1 VDLDPN
7 LKELLDLVLRWI
19 HLIAGIMWVG
29 NSMLFNWLD
38 RNLVKPEK
46 PSMDGTPPE
55 MLEGEIWMVHS
66 GGFYQ
71 IEKKQLAPSQMP
83 KMLHWF
89 KWQSYTTWMSGFSL
103 LVLVYYVGGS
113 GAFLVD
119 PNVSKI
125 TASQGT
131 MIGLG
136 TLVGGFLFYDLL
148 WRSPLAKKP
157 NIAIFV
163 CFAALAGIVYA
174 LTHLLSGRAAYI
186 HVGALMGTIM
196 AGNVFFHIVPSQRE
210 LVAATLSGSK
220 QDMKLGKHAKERSIH
235 NNYMT
240 FPVLFTMLSNHFPS
254 TYGNSI
260 NWAVLAVA
268 FIASAG
274 VRHWLNIRF
283 TFNRWLPAL
292 FATMGLGIGLLYFLI
307 ARTPAGAA
315 VAPMDTGEKV
325 TFTTVKIVIAQ
336 RCQPCLSQSPTDKEI
351 KAPPSGI
358 TFDTTENIKLYSER
372 IKARAVISKTMP
384 LANRT
389 GMSQDERDLLAR
401 WFYQGAHTAD

>member
-7 LKELLDLVLRWI
+7 LRDLLDLVVRWI

-38 RNLVKPEK
+38 RNLVKPDK

-55 MLEGEIWMVHS
+55 MLDGEIWMVHS

-71 IEKKQLAPSQMP
+71 IEKKRLAPAQMP

-89 KWQSYTTWMSGFSL
+89 KWQSYTTWMTGFSL
-103 LVLVYYVGGS
+103 LVLVYYVGGG

-136 TLVGGFLFYDLL
+136 ALVGGFVFYDLL

-157 NIAIFV
+157 TIAILL

-186 HVGALMGTIM
+186 HVGALLGSIM

-210 LVAATLSGSK
+210 LVAATLSGK
-220 QDMKLGKHAKERSIH
+220 TQDMKLGKHAKERSIH

-254 TYGNSI
+254 TYGNSV
-260 NWAVLAVA
+260 NWLILAVA
-268 FIASAG
+268 FVASAG
-274 VRHWLNIRF
+274 ARHWMNIRF
-283 TFNRWLPAL
+283 TYNRWLPAL
-292 FATMGLGIGLLYFLI
+292 GATIGLGMGLLYFLI
-307 ARTPAGAA
+307 ARTPGGTA

-325 TFTTVKIVIAQ
+325 SFTTVKIVIAQ
-336 RCQPCLSQSPTDKEI
+336 RCQPCHSQAPTDKEI

-358 TFDTTENIKLYSER
+358 TFDSTESIKLYAER

>member
-1 VDLDPN
+1 MDLDPN
-7 LKELLDLVLRWI
+7 LRELLDLVVRWI

-38 RNLVKPEK
+38 RNLVKPDK

-136 TLVGGFLFYDLL
+136 TLAFGFLFYDLL

-210 LVAATLSGSK
+210 LVAATL
-220 QDMKLGKHAKERSIH
+220 
-235 NNYMT
+235 
-240 FPVLFTMLSNHFPS
+240 
-254 TYGNSI
+254 
-260 NWAVLAVA
+260 
-268 FIASAG
+268 
-274 VRHWLNIRF
+274 
-283 TFNRWLPAL
+283 
-292 FATMGLGIGLLYFLI
+292 
-307 ARTPAGAA
+307 
-315 VAPMDTGEKV
+315 
-325 TFTTVKIVIAQ
+325 
-336 RCQPCLSQSPTDKEI
+336 
-351 KAPPSGI
+351 
-358 TFDTTENIKLYSER
+358 
-372 IKARAVISKTMP
+372 
-384 LANRT
+384 
-389 GMSQDERDLLAR
+389 
-401 WFYQGAHTAD
+401 